1 MDGRDGVDALMVVEV
16 GEFDDEEELFDF
28 DLILFAVEAYDLVVE
43 GIGDAAGGAAGGE
56 DVVEEGEVEGVAF
69 GLTGSDVGEAVKD
82 VVGAIFFF
90 DGHAVEVA
98 LAIWELAF
106 LADGDYVLHELRL
119 GEEGCG
125 EDEATSLDGDYIG
138 AVDVRVD
145 IGNQLVEGLFV
156 GEEGEDVDEVDAG
169 LGKVGIMIDDVLVIH
184 EGSFFVG
191 GDRFD
196 RGDRIDRN
204 YIIIGPRG

>member
-28 DLILFAVEAYDLVVE
+28 DLILFAVETDDLVVE

-56 DVVEEGEVEGVAF
+56 NVVEEGEVEGVAF
-69 GLTGSDVGEAVKD
+69 GLTGGDVGEAVED

-98 LAIWELAF
+98 LAIGELAF

-125 EDEATSLDGDYIG
+125 EDEASGFDGDDIW

-145 IGNQLVEGLFV
+145 VGNQLVEGLFV
-156 GEEGEDVDEVDAG
+156 GEEGEDVDKVDAG
-169 LGKVGIMIDDVLVIH
+169 LGKVGIMVDDVLVIH
-184 EGSFFVG
+184 EGLFFVG
-191 GDRFD
+191 G
-196 RGDRIDRN
+196 G
-204 YIIIGPRG
+204 